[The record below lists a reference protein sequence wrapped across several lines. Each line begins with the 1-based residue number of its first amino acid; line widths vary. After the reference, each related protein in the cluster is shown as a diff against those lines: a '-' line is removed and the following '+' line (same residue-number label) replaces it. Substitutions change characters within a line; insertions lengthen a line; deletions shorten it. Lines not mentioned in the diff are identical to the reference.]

1 MARYN
6 GPVCRLCRRLGD
18 KLYLKG
24 EKCFSPKCAFE
35 RRPFAPGQRS
45 MRRRKVSDRG
55 LQLRE
60 KQRARA
66 VYGVLERQFHRYYE
80 EAVRRHGV
88 SGDNLL
94 RILEMRLDNLLY
106 QRGVSAIRGRG
117 GPRPPPPRLVNG
129 TLARGSSMRE
139 SQVYHGVAGSPAPEP
154 PSYEPQIEI
163 EESTDDFARII
174 AAPLL
179 HGFGITLGNA
189 LRRVL
194 LSSLSGAAVT
204 SVRIDGVQ
212 HEFSTIP
219 NVKEDTIEFLLNVKG
234 LRLRALDDRPGTLV
248 LDVSGPAGGS
258 TGAA

>member
-35 RRPFAPGQRS
+35 RRPYAPGQRS

-66 VYGVLERQFHRYYE
+66 VYGVLERQFRRYYA

-94 RILEMRLDNLLY
+94 RILEMRLDNLLFRLGFAESRA
-106 QRGVSAIRGRG
+106 QGRQVV
-117 GPRPPPPRLVNG
+117 LHEHITVNG
-129 TLARGSSMRE
+129 RKAHTPSHVLKVGDVIGWTPHGQASRYFEIVKEQMASKNIPSWLSVEADAMTGRVLAQPEVEEIG
-139 SQVYHGVAGSPAPEP
+139 AKFSPATVVEYY
-154 PSYEPQIEI
+154 S
-163 EESTDDFARII
+163 R
-174 AAPLL
+174 
-179 HGFGITLGNA
+179 
-189 LRRVL
+189 
-194 LSSLSGAAVT
+194 
-204 SVRIDGVQ
+204 
-212 HEFSTIP
+212 
-219 NVKEDTIEFLLNVKG
+219 
-234 LRLRALDDRPGTLV
+234 
-248 LDVSGPAGGS
+248 
-258 TGAA
+258 

>member
-35 RRPFAPGQRS
+35 RRPYAPGQRS

-66 VYGVLERQFHRYYE
+66 VYGVLERQFRRYYA
-80 EAVRRHGV
+80 EAVRRQGV

-106 QRGVSAIRGRG
+106 RLGFAESRAQGRQVV
-117 GPRPPPPRLVNG
+117 LHEHITVNG
-129 TLARGSSMRE
+129 RKAHTPSHVLKVGDVIGWTSHGQSSRYFAIVKEQMASKNIPSWLSVEADAMTGRVLA
-139 SQVYHGVAGSPAPEP
+139 EP
-154 PSYEPQIEI
+154 EI
-163 EESTDDFARII
+163 EEI
-174 AAPLL
+174 
-179 HGFGITLGNA
+179 
-189 LRRVL
+189 
-194 LSSLSGAAVT
+194 GAK
-204 SVRIDGVQ
+204 
-212 HEFSTIP
+212 FS
-219 NVKEDTIEFLLNVKG
+219 
-234 LRLRALDDRPGTLV
+234 
-248 LDVSGPAGGS
+248 PATVVEYYS
-258 TGAA
+258 R

>member
-35 RRPFAPGQRS
+35 RRPYAPGQRS

-66 VYGVLERQFHRYYE
+66 VYGVLERQFRRYYA
-80 EAVRRHGV
+80 EAVRRQGV

-106 QRGVSAIRGRG
+106 RLGFAESRAQGRQVV
-117 GPRPPPPRLVNG
+117 LHEHITVNG
-129 TLARGSSMRE
+129 RKAHTPSHVLKVGDVIGWTPHGQSSRYFEIVKEQLASKNIPSWLSVEADAMTGRVLAQPEVEEIG
-139 SQVYHGVAGSPAPEP
+139 AKFSPATVVEYY
-154 PSYEPQIEI
+154 S
-163 EESTDDFARII
+163 R
-174 AAPLL
+174 
-179 HGFGITLGNA
+179 
-189 LRRVL
+189 
-194 LSSLSGAAVT
+194 
-204 SVRIDGVQ
+204 
-212 HEFSTIP
+212 
-219 NVKEDTIEFLLNVKG
+219 
-234 LRLRALDDRPGTLV
+234 
-248 LDVSGPAGGS
+248 
-258 TGAA
+258 

>member
-24 EKCFSPKCAFE
+24 EKCFSPKCPFE
-35 RRPFAPGQRS
+35 RRPYAPGQRS

-66 VYGVLERQFHRYYE
+66 VYGVLERQFRRYYA

-106 QRGVSAIRGRG
+106 RLGFADSRAQGRQVVLHG
-117 GPRPPPPRLVNG
+117 HVTVNG
-129 TLARGSSMRE
+129 RKARTPSHVLKVGDVIGWTSRGQGSTYFELVKEQIAEKSVPSWLSVGVEDMTGRVLA
-139 SQVYHGVAGSPAPEP
+139 QP
-154 PSYEPQIEI
+154 EI
-163 EESTDDFARII
+163 EEI
-174 AAPLL
+174 
-179 HGFGITLGNA
+179 
-189 LRRVL
+189 
-194 LSSLSGAAVT
+194 GAK
-204 SVRIDGVQ
+204 
-212 HEFSTIP
+212 FS
-219 NVKEDTIEFLLNVKG
+219 
-234 LRLRALDDRPGTLV
+234 
-248 LDVSGPAGGS
+248 PATVVEYYS
-258 TGAA
+258 R